1 MAKRRHTELLVV
13 HVTATPRSLD
23 IGARELDAMH
33 KARGWSGIGYHRV
46 IRRDGRVEQGRPMDQ
61 IGAHLEGWNSVS
73 VGVSLVGGIDTKGR
87 PENNATAAQMTA
99 LEGELRRLLQIYPG
113 AKICGHRDLSP
124 DRDGDG
130 VIEPAEHI
138 KACPCF
144 DVIPWANARGLPVA
158 KIRGVWDAHGP
169 VAAAGPAAKAGS
181 AKEGPDARIVWLQRL
196 LARAGFAFGAI
207 DGYLGPRTEAAIR
220 QYQLFAGLPQTGAFD
235 AATVATL
242 LARFEKAAA

>member
-1 MAKRRHTELLVV
+1 MAKRPRTDLIVV
-13 HVTATPRSLD
+13 HVTATPPSLD
-23 IGARELDAMH
+23 IGARELDRMH
-33 KARGWSGIGYHRV
+33 RARGWSGIGYHRI

-61 IGAHLEGWNSVS
+61 IGAHVEGWNSVS
-73 VGVSLVGGIDTKGR
+73 VGVSLVGGIDAAGR

-130 VIEPAEHI
+130 VVEPSEHI

-144 DVIPWANARGLPVA
+144 DAIPWANARGLPGA
-158 KIRGVWDAHGP
+158 KISGAWDGHGKG
-169 VAAAGPAAKAGS
+169 ATPA
-181 AKEGPDARIVWLQRL
+181 GPDARIVWLQRL

-207 DGYLGPRTEAAIR
+207 DGYLGDRTEAAIR
-220 QYQLFAGLPQTGAFD
+220 QYQLFAGLPQTGEFD
-235 AATVATL
+235 AATVAAL
-242 LARFEKAAA
+242 RARFETAAA